1 MYLSELRLWNFR
13 KFGGDKNIDLAR
25 PHLIVPFKNK
35 LNILVGENDSGKTA
49 IIDAIKLV
57 IKTHAIEWIKL
68 EDSDFHNTTDN
79 LRIELRFDGFKDVEA
94 SWFTE
99 WLSWDNT
106 TQRPFLRVIY
116 KARKINDRIIQGDV
130 TAGATDDGR
139 QMSSIARDYLKCTY
153 LKALRDA
160 DSELSAHKNSRVSQI
175 LQGHNLFAKTPGQ
188 DHALETFVQAA
199 NQNIDSWFNDS
210 TREVD
215 ENGTPIEGT
224 SHKEQLKDKI
234 DTYLKDFIDS
244 NLESE
249 LKISDPKVKTILD
262 AISVRVKQNSN
273 LGLGTMNRLYMAT
286 ELLHLNNGKPGLHLG
301 LIEELEAHLHP
312 QAQMKVMSS
321 LQSRDVQFIM
331 STHSPNLTS
340 KVRLADK
347 DSVNFIMCHGTDVY
361 PLNPDTTRLKEPDFR
376 FLDTFLDATKSNLF
390 YAKGVILVEGWA
402 EELLIPT
409 LANKFGM
416 DLTTNEV
423 SIVNVG
429 STAYLRYANIFV
441 RTDGKTLDIP
451 VSVVTDLDVAPQL
464 LSHDEQDEE
473 EDEETIEYAEI
484 SSEVE
489 NEKKSK
495 IISGADFPADQ
506 KVNMYIAPHWTL
518 EWSLYLSTALKTLFM
533 ESVSKVH
540 SKTAA
545 FKRNEDQSWDEDGFK
560 NKLIEKLKYRTLD
573 KVAIAQTLVAKI
585 NKTDQITIED
595 DDSAYYLVAAIKHA
609 CRR

>member
-68 EDSDFHNTTDN
+68 EDSDFHNTTDD
-79 LRIELRFDGFKDVEA
+79 LRIELRFDGFNDVEA

-210 TREVD
+210 TQEVD

-451 VSVVTDLDVAPQL
+451 VSVVTDLDVAPKL
-464 LSHDEQDEE
+464 LSHDEQEE
-473 EDEETIEYAEI
+473 EDGTVVDYSAISEED
-484 SSEVE
+484 
-489 NEKKSK
+489 EKEQERK
-495 IISGADFPADQ
+495 IKESADFPADQ

>member
-13 KFGGDKNIDLAR
+13 KFGGDNNIDLTR
-25 PHLIVPFKNK
+25 PHLIVSFKNK

-68 EDSDFHNTTDN
+68 EDSDFHNTTDS
-79 LRIELRFDGFKDVEA
+79 LRIELRFDGFNDVEA

-99 WLSWDNT
+99 WLSWDDAA
-106 TQRPFLRVIY
+106 RKPFLRVIY
-116 KARKINDRIIQGDV
+116 KAKKINDRIIQGDV
-130 TAGATDDGR
+130 TAGSTDDGR
-139 QMSSIARDYLKCTY
+139 QMTSIARDYLKCTY

-210 TREVD
+210 TQEID
-215 ENGTPIEGT
+215 ENGTPIVGT

-234 DTYLKDFIDS
+234 DTYLKDFINS

-262 AISVRVKQNSN
+262 AISVKVKQNSN

-361 PLNPDTTRLKEPDFR
+361 PLNPDTTRLKESDFR
-376 FLDTFLDATKSNLF
+376 FLDTFLDVTKSNLF

-409 LANKFGM
+409 LANKLGM

-464 LSHDEQDEE
+464 LSHDEQEE
-473 EDEETIEYAEI
+473 EDGAVVEYSAISEED
-484 SSEVE
+484 E
-489 NEKKSK
+489 NEKKRK
-495 IISGADFPADQ
+495 IKESADFPTDQ
-506 KVNMYIAPHWTL
+506 KVNLYISPHWTL

-545 FKRNEDQSWDEDGFK
+545 FKRNADQSWDEEGFK

-573 KVAIAQTLVAKI
+573 KVAIAQILVAKI
-585 NKTDQITIED
+585 KEINQIMIGN
-595 DDSAYYLVAAIKHA
+595 DDSAYYLIDAIKHA
-609 CRR
+609 CKK

>member
-1 MYLSELRLWNFR
+1 MYLSELKLWNFR
-13 KFGGDKNIDLAR
+13 KFGGNNIIDLTK
-25 PHLIVPFKNK
+25 PHLVVPFKNK

-68 EDSDFHNTTDN
+68 EDSDFHNATDN
-79 LRIELRFDGFKDVEA
+79 LRIELRFDGFNDVEA

-99 WLSWDNT
+99 WLSWDDAA
-106 TQRPFLRVIY
+106 RKPFLRVIY

-130 TAGATDDGR
+130 TAGSTDDGR
-139 QMSSIARDYLKCTY
+139 QMTSIARDYLKCTY

-175 LQGHNLFAKTPGQ
+175 LQGHELFAKIPGQ
-188 DHALETFVQAA
+188 NHDLETFMQEA
-199 NQNIDSWFNDS
+199 NQKIDSWFNDS
-210 TREVD
+210 TQDVD
-215 ENGTPIEGT
+215 DGGASIEGT

-234 DTYLKDFIDS
+234 DTFLKEFIDS
-244 NLESE
+244 NIESE
-249 LKISDPKVKTILD
+249 LKITDPKVKTILD

-321 LQSRDVQFIM
+321 FQSRDVQFIM

-340 KVRLADK
+340 KVKLADK

-361 PLNPDTTRLKEPDFR
+361 PLNPDATRLNESDFK
-376 FLDTFLDATKSNLF
+376 FLDTFLDVTKSNLF

-409 LANKFGM
+409 LANKLGM
-416 DLTTNEV
+416 DLTNNEV

-464 LSHDEQDEE
+464 LSHEELEEE
-473 EDEETIEYAEI
+473 EDGETVEYAEI
-484 SSEVE
+484 SQEE
-489 NEKKSK
+489 EKEKESK
-495 IISGADFPADQ
+495 IMSSANFPECQ
-506 KVNMYIAPHWTL
+506 KVKMFLAPHWTL
-518 EWSLYLSTALKTLFM
+518 EWSLFRSTALRTLFM
-533 ESVSKVH
+533 EAVSSVH
-540 SKTAA
+540 SKTDA
-545 FKRNEDQSWDEDGFK
+545 FKRNDDLSWKEEEFK
-560 NKLIEKLKYRTLD
+560 QKLIEKLKSRTLD
-573 KVAIAQTLVAKI
+573 KVAIAQTLVVKI
-585 NKTDQITIED
+585 NEATQIKIGD
-595 DDSAYYLVAAIKHA
+595 DDSAHYIVDAIKHA
-609 CRR
+609 CRK

>member
-13 KFGGDKNIDLAR
+13 KFGGDNNIDIAR

-451 VSVVTDLDVAPQL
+451 VSVVTDLDVAPKL
-464 LSHDEQDEE
+464 LSHDEQEE
-473 EDEETIEYAEI
+473 EDGTVVDYSAISEED
-484 SSEVE
+484 
-489 NEKKSK
+489 EKEQERK
-495 IISGADFPADQ
+495 IKESADFPADQ

>member
-13 KFGGDKNIDLAR
+13 KFGGDNNIDLAR
-25 PHLIVPFKNK
+25 PHLVVPFKNK

-57 IKTHAIEWIKL
+57 IKTHAIDWIKL
-68 EDSDFHNTTDN
+68 EDSDFYNTTDN
-79 LRIELRFDGFKDVEA
+79 LRIELKFDGFNDIEA

-99 WLSWDNT
+99 WLSWDDAAHK
-106 TQRPFLRVIY
+106 PFLKVIY
-116 KARKINDRIIQGDV
+116 KAKKINDKIIQGDV
-130 TAGATDDGR
+130 TAGSTDDGR
-139 QMSSIARDYLKCTY
+139 LMTSIAKDYLKCTY

-175 LQGHNLFAKTPGQ
+175 LQGHNLFATTPGQ
-188 DHALETFVQAA
+188 NHALETFVQDA

-210 TREVD
+210 TQEVD
-215 ENGTPIEGT
+215 EHGNPIVGT

-249 LKISDPKVKTILD
+249 LKISDPKIKTILD

-321 LQSRDVQFIM
+321 LQTRNVQFIM

-340 KVRLADK
+340 KVRMADK
-347 DSVNFIMCHGTDVY
+347 DSVNFIMCHSTDVY
-361 PLNPDTTRLKEPDFR
+361 PLNPDTTRLKESDFK
-376 FLDTFLDATKSNLF
+376 FLDTFLDVTKSNLF

-409 LANKFGM
+409 LASKLGM
-416 DLTTNEV
+416 DLTANEV

-441 RTDGKTLDIP
+441 RTDGKKLDIP
-451 VSVVTDLDVAPQL
+451 VSVITDLDVSPHL
-464 LSHDEQDEE
+464 LSHEEQEDEDGVVVEYSAISE
-473 EDEETIEYAEI
+473 ED
-484 SSEVE
+484 E
-489 NEKKSK
+489 NEKKRK
-495 IISGADFPADQ
+495 IKRCANFPADQ
-506 KVNMYIAPHWTL
+506 KVNLYIAPHWTL

-533 ESVSKVH
+533 ESVSMVH

-545 FKRNEDQSWDEDGFK
+545 FKRNENLSWNEEDFK
-560 NKLIEKLKYRTLD
+560 NKLIEKLKSRTLD

-585 NKTDQITIED
+585 KKVTQITIGN

-609 CRR
+609 CKK

>member
-13 KFGGDKNIDLAR
+13 KFGGDNNIDLAR
-25 PHLIVPFKNK
+25 PHLVVPFKNK

-57 IKTHAIEWIKL
+57 IKTHAIDWIKL
-68 EDSDFHNTTDN
+68 EDSDFYNTTDN
-79 LRIELRFDGFKDVEA
+79 LRIELKFDGFNDIEA

-99 WLSWDNT
+99 WLSWDDAAHK
-106 TQRPFLRVIY
+106 PFLKVIY
-116 KARKINDRIIQGDV
+116 KAKKINDKIIPGDV
-130 TAGATDDGR
+130 TAGSTDDGR
-139 QMSSIARDYLKCTY
+139 LMTSIARDYLKCTY

-175 LQGHNLFAKTPGQ
+175 LQGHNLFATTPGQ
-188 DHALETFVQAA
+188 NHALETFVQDA

-210 TREVD
+210 TQEVD
-215 ENGTPIEGT
+215 EHGNPIVGT

-244 NLESE
+244 SLESE

-321 LQSRDVQFIM
+321 LQSRNVQFIM

-347 DSVNFIMCHGTDVY
+347 DSVNFIMCHSTDVY
-361 PLNPDTTRLKEPDFR
+361 PLNPDTTRLKESDFK
-376 FLDTFLDATKSNLF
+376 FLDTFLDVTKSNLF

-409 LANKFGM
+409 LANKLGM
-416 DLTTNEV
+416 DLTANEV

-441 RTDGKTLDIP
+441 RTDGKNLDIP
-451 VSVVTDLDVAPQL
+451 VSVITDLDVAPHL
-464 LSHDEQDEE
+464 LSHEEQEDEDGAVVEYSAISEE
-473 EDEETIEYAEI
+473 E
-484 SSEVE
+484 E
-489 NEKKSK
+489 NEKKRK
-495 IISGADFPADQ
+495 IKECANFPADQ
-506 KVNMYIAPHWTL
+506 KVNLYIAPHWTL

-533 ESVSKVH
+533 ESVSMVH

-545 FKRNEDQSWDEDGFK
+545 FKRNEDLSWNEEEFK
-560 NKLIEKLKYRTLD
+560 NKLIENLKSRTLD

-585 NKTDQITIED
+585 KKVNQITIGNN
-595 DDSAYYLVAAIKHA
+595 DSAYYLVAAIKHA
-609 CRR
+609 CNK

>member
-13 KFGGDKNIDLAR
+13 KFGGDNNIDLAR
-25 PHLIVPFKNK
+25 PHLIVPFRNK

-234 DTYLKDFIDS
+234 DTYLRDFIDS

-361 PLNPDTTRLKEPDFR
+361 PLNPDTTRLKEPDFS

-464 LSHDEQDEE
+464 LSNDEQDEE

-545 FKRNEDQSWDEDGFK
+545 FKRNKDQSWDEDGFK

>member
-13 KFGGDKNIDLAR
+13 KFGGDNNIDLAR

-518 EWSLYLSTALKTLFM
+518 EWSLFLSTALNTLFM
-533 ESVSKVH
+533 ESVSSVH

-545 FKRNEDQSWDEDGFK
+545 FKRKDDLSWKKEEFK
-560 NKLIEKLKYRTLD
+560 QKLIEKLKSRTLD

-585 NKTDQITIED
+585 NEADQITIED

>member
-13 KFGGDKNIDLAR
+13 KFGGDNNINLAR
-25 PHLIVPFKNK
+25 PHLVIPFKNK

-57 IKTHAIEWIKL
+57 IKTHAIDWIKL

-79 LRIELRFDGFKDVEA
+79 LRIELKFDGFNDIEA

-99 WLSWDNT
+99 WLSWDDAAHK
-106 TQRPFLRVIY
+106 PFLRVIY

-130 TAGATDDGR
+130 TAGSTDDGR
-139 QMSSIARDYLKCTY
+139 QMTSIARDYLKCTY

-175 LQGHNLFAKTPGQ
+175 LQGHNLFATTPGQ
-188 DHALETFVQAA
+188 NHALETFVQDA

-210 TREVD
+210 TQEVD
-215 ENGTPIEGT
+215 EHGNPIVGT

-244 NLESE
+244 SLESE

-321 LQSRDVQFIM
+321 LQSRNVQFIM

-347 DSVNFIMCHGTDVY
+347 DSVNFIMCHSTDVY
-361 PLNPDTTRLKEPDFR
+361 PLNPDTTRLKESDFK
-376 FLDTFLDATKSNLF
+376 FLDTFLDVTKSNLF

-409 LANKFGM
+409 LANKLGM

-441 RTDGKTLDIP
+441 RTDGKNLDIP
-451 VSVVTDLDVAPQL
+451 VSVITDLDVAPHL
-464 LSHDEQDEE
+464 LSHEEQEDEDGAVVEYSAISEE
-473 EDEETIEYAEI
+473 E
-484 SSEVE
+484 E
-489 NEKKSK
+489 NEKKRK
-495 IISGADFPADQ
+495 IKECANFPADQ
-506 KVNMYIAPHWTL
+506 KVNLYIAPHWTL

-533 ESVSKVH
+533 ESVSMVH

-545 FKRNEDQSWDEDGFK
+545 FKRNEDLSWNEEEFK
-560 NKLIEKLKYRTLD
+560 NKLIEKLKSRTLD

-585 NKTDQITIED
+585 KKVNQITIGNN
-595 DDSAYYLVAAIKHA
+595 DSAYYLVAAIKHA
-609 CRR
+609 CNK

>member
-1 MYLSELRLWNFR
+1 M
-13 KFGGDKNIDLAR
+13 
-25 PHLIVPFKNK
+25 
-35 LNILVGENDSGKTA
+35 
-49 IIDAIKLV
+49 
-57 IKTHAIEWIKL
+57 
-68 EDSDFHNTTDN
+68 
-79 LRIELRFDGFKDVEA
+79 
-94 SWFTE
+94 
-99 WLSWDNT
+99 
-106 TQRPFLRVIY
+106 
-116 KARKINDRIIQGDV
+116 
-130 TAGATDDGR
+130 
-139 QMSSIARDYLKCTY
+139 
-153 LKALRDA
+153 
-160 DSELSAHKNSRVSQI
+160 
-175 LQGHNLFAKTPGQ
+175 
-188 DHALETFVQAA
+188 QAA

-210 TREVD
+210 TQEVD
-215 ENGTPIEGT
+215 ENGTPIVGT

-301 LIEELEAHLHP
+301 LIEEIEAHLHP

-321 LQSRDVQFIM
+321 LQSRNVQFIM

-376 FLDTFLDATKSNLF
+376 FLDTFLDVTKSNLF

-409 LANKFGM
+409 LANKLDM

-423 SIVNVG
+423 SVVNVG

-464 LSHDEQDEE
+464 LSHDEQEE
-473 EDEETIEYAEI
+473 EDGAVVEYSAISEED
-484 SSEVE
+484 E
-489 NEKKSK
+489 NEKKCK
-495 IISGADFPADQ
+495 IKEIADFPTDQ
-506 KVNMYIAPHWTL
+506 KVNLYISPHWTL

-533 ESVSKVH
+533 ESVSTVH
-540 SKTAA
+540 SKTVA
-545 FKRNEDQSWDEDGFK
+545 FKRNEDQSWDEEDFK

-585 NKTDQITIED
+585 KEVNQITIGN
-595 DDSAYYLVAAIKHA
+595 DDSAYYLIDAIKHA
-609 CRR
+609 CNK

>member
-1 MYLSELRLWNFR
+1 M
-13 KFGGDKNIDLAR
+13 
-25 PHLIVPFKNK
+25 
-35 LNILVGENDSGKTA
+35 
-49 IIDAIKLV
+49 
-57 IKTHAIEWIKL
+57 
-68 EDSDFHNTTDN
+68 
-79 LRIELRFDGFKDVEA
+79 
-94 SWFTE
+94 
-99 WLSWDNT
+99 
-106 TQRPFLRVIY
+106 
-116 KARKINDRIIQGDV
+116 
-130 TAGATDDGR
+130 
-139 QMSSIARDYLKCTY
+139 
-153 LKALRDA
+153 
-160 DSELSAHKNSRVSQI
+160 
-175 LQGHNLFAKTPGQ
+175 
-188 DHALETFVQAA
+188 QAA

-451 VSVVTDLDVAPQL
+451 VSVVTDLDVAPKL
-464 LSHDEQDEE
+464 LSHDEQEE
-473 EDEETIEYAEI
+473 EDGTVVDYSAISEED
-484 SSEVE
+484 
-489 NEKKSK
+489 EKEQERK
-495 IISGADFPADQ
+495 IKESADFPADQ

>member
-13 KFGGDKNIDLAR
+13 KFGGDNNIDLAR

-312 QAQMKVMSS
+312 QAQMKVISS
-321 LQSRDVQFIM
+321 LQSRDVQFVM

-451 VSVVTDLDVAPQL
+451 VSVVTDLDVAPKL
-464 LSHDEQDEE
+464 LSHDEQEE
-473 EDEETIEYAEI
+473 EDGTVVDYSAISEED
-484 SSEVE
+484 
-489 NEKKSK
+489 EKEQERK
-495 IISGADFPADQ
+495 IKESADFPADQ

>member
-1 MYLSELRLWNFR
+1 MYLSEIRLWNFR
-13 KFGGDKNIDLAR
+13 KFGGDNNIDLAR

-68 EDSDFHNTTDN
+68 EDSDFHNTTDS

-286 ELLHLNNGKPGLHLG
+286 ELLHLNNGMPGLHLG

-361 PLNPDTTRLKEPDFR
+361 PLNPDTTRLKEPDFS

-441 RTDGKTLDIP
+441 RTDGKTMDIP

-464 LSHDEQDEE
+464 LSNDEQDEE

>member
-13 KFGGDKNIDLAR
+13 KFGGDNNIDLAR
-25 PHLIVPFKNK
+25 PHLVVPFKNK

-57 IKTHAIEWIKL
+57 VKTHAIDWIKL

-79 LRIELRFDGFKDVEA
+79 LRIELKFDGFNDIEA

-99 WLSWDNT
+99 WLSWDNAAHK
-106 TQRPFLRVIY
+106 PFLRVIY

-130 TAGATDDGR
+130 TAGSTDDGR
-139 QMSSIARDYLKCTY
+139 QMTSIARDYLKCTY

-175 LQGHNLFAKTPGQ
+175 LQGHNLFATTPGQ
-188 DHALETFVQAA
+188 NHALETFVQDA
-199 NQNIDSWFNDS
+199 NLKIDSWFNDS
-210 TREVD
+210 TQVVD
-215 ENGTPIEGT
+215 EHGNPIVGT

-321 LQSRDVQFIM
+321 LQSRNVQFIM

-347 DSVNFIMCHGTDVY
+347 DSVNFIMCHSTDVY
-361 PLNPDTTRLKEPDFR
+361 PLNPDTTRLKESDFK
-376 FLDTFLDATKSNLF
+376 FLDTFLDVTKSNLF

-409 LANKFGM
+409 LANKLGM
-416 DLTTNEV
+416 DLTANEV

-441 RTDGKTLDIP
+441 RTDGKNLDIP
-451 VSVVTDLDVAPQL
+451 VSVITDLDVAPHL
-464 LSHDEQDEE
+464 LSHEEQEDEDGAVVEYSAIREE
-473 EDEETIEYAEI
+473 E
-484 SSEVE
+484 E
-489 NEKKSK
+489 NEKKRK
-495 IISGADFPADQ
+495 IKECANFPADQ
-506 KVNMYIAPHWTL
+506 KVNLYIAPHWTL

-533 ESVSKVH
+533 ESVSMVH

-545 FKRNEDQSWDEDGFK
+545 FKRNEDLSWNEEDFK
-560 NKLIEKLKYRTLD
+560 NKLIEKLKSRTLD

-585 NKTDQITIED
+585 KKVNQITIGN
-595 DDSAYYLVAAIKHA
+595 DDSAYYLVAAIKHT
-609 CRR
+609 CKK

>member
-13 KFGGDKNIDLAR
+13 KFGDDSNIDLTS

-79 LRIELRFDGFKDVEA
+79 LRIELRFDGFNDLEA

-106 TQRPFLRVIY
+106 TKRPFLRVIY

-139 QMSSIARDYLKCTY
+139 QMTSIARDYLKCTY

-160 DSELSAHKNSRVSQI
+160 DSELSARKNSRVSQI
-175 LQGHNLFAKTPGQ
+175 LQGHDLFAKIPGQ
-188 DHALETFVQAA
+188 DHDLEQFVQEA
-199 NQNIDSWFNDS
+199 NEKIDSWFNDS
-210 TREVD
+210 TQDVD
-215 ENGTPIEGT
+215 EHGDPIEGT
-224 SHKEQLKDKI
+224 SHREQLKDKI
-234 DTYLKDFIDS
+234 DSYLKEFIDF

-273 LGLGTMNRLYMAT
+273 KLGLGTMNRLYMAT

-347 DSVNFIMCHGTDVY
+347 DNVNFIMCHGTDVY
-361 PLNPDTTRLKEPDFR
+361 PLNPDTTRLKEPDFS
-376 FLDTFLDATKSNLF
+376 FLDTFLDVTKSNLF

-409 LANKFGM
+409 LAKKLDM

-423 SIVNVG
+423 SVVNVG

-441 RTDGKTLDIP
+441 RTDGKILDVP

-464 LSHDEQDEE
+464 LSHDEQEE
-473 EDEETIEYAEI
+473 EDGTVVDYSAI
-484 SSEVE
+484 S
-489 NEKKSK
+489 EKDEKEKECK
-495 IISGADFPADQ
+495 IKESADFPADQ

-533 ESVSKVH
+533 ESVSNVH

-545 FKRNEDQSWDEDGFK
+545 FKRNEDLSWDEDGFK

>member
-13 KFGGDKNIDLAR
+13 KFGGDNTIDLTM
-25 PHLIVPFKNK
+25 PHLVVPFKNK

-57 IKTHAIEWIKL
+57 IKTHAIDWIKL

-79 LRIELRFDGFKDVEA
+79 LRIELKFDGFNDIEA

-99 WLSWDNT
+99 WLSWDDAAHK
-106 TQRPFLRVIY
+106 PFLRVIY

-130 TAGATDDGR
+130 TAGSTDDGR
-139 QMSSIARDYLKCTY
+139 QMTSIARDYLKCTY

-175 LQGHNLFAKTPGQ
+175 LQGHNLFATTPGQ
-188 DHALETFVQAA
+188 NHALETFVQDA
-199 NQNIDSWFNDS
+199 NLKIDSWFNDS
-210 TREVD
+210 TQVVD
-215 ENGTPIEGT
+215 EHGNPIVGT

-244 NLESE
+244 SLESE

-321 LQSRDVQFIM
+321 LQSRNVQFIM

-347 DSVNFIMCHGTDVY
+347 DSVNFIMCHSTDVY
-361 PLNPDTTRLKEPDFR
+361 PLNPDTTRLKESDFK
-376 FLDTFLDATKSNLF
+376 FLDTFLDVTKSNLF

-409 LANKFGM
+409 LANKLGM
-416 DLTTNEV
+416 DLTANEV

-441 RTDGKTLDIP
+441 RTDGKNLDIP
-451 VSVVTDLDVAPQL
+451 VSVITDLDVAPHL
-464 LSHDEQDEE
+464 LSHEEQEDEDGAVVEYSAISEE
-473 EDEETIEYAEI
+473 E
-484 SSEVE
+484 E
-489 NEKKSK
+489 NEKKRK
-495 IISGADFPADQ
+495 IKECANFPADQ
-506 KVNMYIAPHWTL
+506 KVNLYIAPHWTL
-518 EWSLYLSTALKTLFM
+518 EWSVYLSTALKTLFM
-533 ESVSKVH
+533 ESVSMVH

-545 FKRNEDQSWDEDGFK
+545 FKRNEDLSWNEEDFK
-560 NKLIEKLKYRTLD
+560 NKLLEKLKSRTLD

-585 NKTDQITIED
+585 KEVNQITIGN

-609 CRR
+609 CKK

>member
-13 KFGGDKNIDLAR
+13 KFGGDNNIDLAR
-25 PHLIVPFKNK
+25 PHLVIPFKNK

-57 IKTHAIEWIKL
+57 IKTHAIDWIKL

-79 LRIELRFDGFKDVEA
+79 LRIELKFDGFNDIEA

-99 WLSWDNT
+99 WLSWDDAAHK
-106 TQRPFLRVIY
+106 PFLRVIY

-130 TAGATDDGR
+130 TAGSTDDGR
-139 QMSSIARDYLKCTY
+139 QMTSIARDYLKCTY

-175 LQGHNLFAKTPGQ
+175 LQGHNLFATTPGKN
-188 DHALETFVQAA
+188 HALETFVQDA

-210 TREVD
+210 TQEVD
-215 ENGTPIEGT
+215 EHGNPIVGT

-244 NLESE
+244 SLESE

-321 LQSRDVQFIM
+321 LQSRNVQFIM

-347 DSVNFIMCHGTDVY
+347 DSVNFIMCHSTDVY
-361 PLNPDTTRLKEPDFR
+361 PLNPDTTRLKESDFK
-376 FLDTFLDATKSNLF
+376 FLDTFLDVTKSNLF

-402 EELLIPT
+402 EELFIPT
-409 LANKFGM
+409 LANKLGM
-416 DLTTNEV
+416 DLTANEV

-441 RTDGKTLDIP
+441 RTDGKNLDIP
-451 VSVVTDLDVAPQL
+451 VSVITDLDVAPHL
-464 LSHDEQDEE
+464 LSHEEQEDEDGAVVEYSAITEE
-473 EDEETIEYAEI
+473 E
-484 SSEVE
+484 E
-489 NEKKSK
+489 NEKKRK
-495 IISGADFPADQ
+495 IKECANFPADQ
-506 KVNMYIAPHWTL
+506 KVNLYIAPHWTL

-533 ESVSKVH
+533 ESVSMVH

-545 FKRNEDQSWDEDGFK
+545 FKRNEDLSWNEEEFK
-560 NKLIEKLKYRTLD
+560 NKLIEILKSRTLD

-585 NKTDQITIED
+585 KEVNQITIGN

-609 CRR
+609 CKK

>member
-1 MYLSELRLWNFR
+1 MFLSELKLWNFR
-13 KFGGDKNIDLAR
+13 KFGGDNNIDLTK
-25 PHLIVPFKNK
+25 PHLVVPFKHK

-57 IKTHAIEWIKL
+57 IKTHAIDWIKL

-79 LRIELRFDGFKDVEA
+79 LRIELRFDGFNDVEA

-99 WLSWDNT
+99 WLSWDDAA
-106 TQRPFLRVIY
+106 RKPFLRVIY

-130 TAGATDDGR
+130 TAGSTDDGR
-139 QMSSIARDYLKCTY
+139 QMTSIARDYLKCTY

-199 NQNIDSWFNDS
+199 NHNIDSWFNDS
-210 TREVD
+210 TQEVD
-215 ENGTPIEGT
+215 EHGTPIVGT

-244 NLESE
+244 NFESE
-249 LKISDPKVKTILD
+249 LKITDPKVKTILD

-321 LQSRDVQFIM
+321 LQSRNVQFIM

-347 DSVNFIMCHGTDVY
+347 DSVNFIMCHSTEVY
-361 PLNPDTTRLKEPDFR
+361 PLNPTTTRLKESDFK
-376 FLDTFLDATKSNLF
+376 FLDTFLDVTKSNLF

-409 LANKFGM
+409 LANKLGM

-441 RTDGKTLDIP
+441 RTDGKNLDIP
-451 VSVVTDLDVAPQL
+451 VSVITDLDIAPQL
-464 LSHDEQDEE
+464 LSHDEQEE
-473 EDEETIEYAEI
+473 EDGVVVEYSAI
-484 SSEVE
+484 SEVE
-489 NEKKSK
+489 EKEKKRK
-495 IISGADFPADQ
+495 ITESANFPADQ
-506 KVNMYIAPHWTL
+506 KVNLYIAPHWTL

-533 ESVSKVH
+533 ESVSNVH
-540 SKTAA
+540 SKTTA
-545 FKRNEDQSWDEDGFK
+545 FKRNEDHSWNEEEFK
-560 NKLIEKLKYRTLD
+560 TKLIEKLKTRTLD
-573 KVAIAQTLVAKI
+573 KVALAQNLVAKI
-585 NKTDQITIED
+585 KEADQISIGEE
-595 DDSAYYLVAAIKHA
+595 DSAYYLVAAIKHA
-609 CRR
+609 CNR

>member
-1 MYLSELRLWNFR
+1 M
-13 KFGGDKNIDLAR
+13 
-25 PHLIVPFKNK
+25 
-35 LNILVGENDSGKTA
+35 VGENDSGKTA

-57 IKTHAIEWIKL
+57 IKTHAIDWIKL

-79 LRIELRFDGFKDVEA
+79 LRIELKFDGFNDIEA

-99 WLSWDNT
+99 WLSWDDAAHK
-106 TQRPFLRVIY
+106 PFLRVIY

-130 TAGATDDGR
+130 TAGSTDDGR
-139 QMSSIARDYLKCTY
+139 QMTSIARDYLKCTY

-175 LQGHNLFAKTPGQ
+175 LQGHNLFATTPGQ
-188 DHALETFVQAA
+188 NHALETFVQDA
-199 NQNIDSWFNDS
+199 NLKIDSWFNDS
-210 TREVD
+210 TQVVD
-215 ENGTPIEGT
+215 EQGNPIVGT

-321 LQSRDVQFIM
+321 LQSRTVQFIM

-347 DSVNFIMCHGTDVY
+347 DSVNFIMCHSTDVY
-361 PLNPDTTRLKEPDFR
+361 PLNPDTTRLKESDFK
-376 FLDTFLDATKSNLF
+376 FLDTFLDVTKSNLF

-409 LANKFGM
+409 LANKLGM
-416 DLTTNEV
+416 DLTANEV

-441 RTDGKTLDIP
+441 RTDGKNLDIP
-451 VSVVTDLDVAPQL
+451 VSVITDLDVVPHL
-464 LSHDEQDEE
+464 LSHEEQ
-473 EDEETIEYAEI
+473 EDEEGAVVEYSAI
-484 SSEVE
+484 SEEEE
-489 NEKKSK
+489 NEKKRK
-495 IISGADFPADQ
+495 IKDCASFPADQ
-506 KVNMYIAPHWTL
+506 KVNLYIAPHWTL

-533 ESVSKVH
+533 ESVSMVH

-545 FKRNEDQSWDEDGFK
+545 FKRDEDLSWNEEEFK
-560 NKLIEKLKYRTLD
+560 NKLIEKLKSRTLD

-585 NKTDQITIED
+585 KEVNQITIGN

-609 CRR
+609 CKK

>member
-13 KFGGDKNIDLAR
+13 KFGGDSNIDLTS

-79 LRIELRFDGFKDVEA
+79 LRIELRFDGFNDVEA

-106 TQRPFLRVIY
+106 TKRPFLRVIY

-139 QMSSIARDYLKCTY
+139 QMTSIARDYLKCTY

-160 DSELSAHKNSRVSQI
+160 DSELSARKNSRVSQI
-175 LQGHNLFAKTPGQ
+175 LQGHDLFAKIPGQ
-188 DHALETFVQAA
+188 DHDLEQFVQEA
-199 NQNIDSWFNDS
+199 NEKIDSWFNDS
-210 TREVD
+210 TQDVD
-215 ENGTPIEGT
+215 EHGDSIEGT
-224 SHKEQLKDKI
+224 SHREQLKDKI
-234 DTYLKDFIDS
+234 DSYLKEFIDF

-273 LGLGTMNRLYMAT
+273 KLGLGTMNRLYMAT

-347 DSVNFIMCHGTDVY
+347 DNVNFIMCHGTDVY
-361 PLNPDTTRLKEPDFR
+361 PLNPDTTRLKEPDFS
-376 FLDTFLDATKSNLF
+376 FLDTFLDVTKSNLF

-409 LANKFGM
+409 LAKKLDM

-423 SIVNVG
+423 SVVNVG

-441 RTDGKTLDIP
+441 RTDGKILDVP

-464 LSHDEQDEE
+464 FSHEEQEE
-473 EDEETIEYAEI
+473 EDGTVVDYSAI
-484 SSEVE
+484 S
-489 NEKKSK
+489 EKDEKEKECK
-495 IISGADFPADQ
+495 IKESADFPADQ

-533 ESVSKVH
+533 ESVSNVH

-545 FKRNEDQSWDEDGFK
+545 FKRNEDLSWDEDGFK

>member
-13 KFGGDKNIDLAR
+13 KFGGDNNIDLAR
-25 PHLIVPFKNK
+25 PHLVVPFKNK

-57 IKTHAIEWIKL
+57 IKTHAIDWIKL

-79 LRIELRFDGFKDVEA
+79 LRIELKFDGFNDIEA

-99 WLSWDNT
+99 WLSWDDAAHK
-106 TQRPFLRVIY
+106 PFLRVIY

-130 TAGATDDGR
+130 TAGSTDDGR
-139 QMSSIARDYLKCTY
+139 QMTSIARDYLKCTY

-175 LQGHNLFAKTPGQ
+175 LQGHNLFATTPGQ
-188 DHALETFVQAA
+188 NHALETFVQDA
-199 NQNIDSWFNDS
+199 NLKIDSWFNDS
-210 TREVD
+210 TQVVD
-215 ENGTPIEGT
+215 EHGNPIVGT

-249 LKISDPKVKTILD
+249 LKISEPKVKTILD
-262 AISVRVKQNSN
+262 AISVRLKQNSN

-321 LQSRDVQFIM
+321 LQSRNVQFIM

-347 DSVNFIMCHGTDVY
+347 DSVNFIMCHSTDVY
-361 PLNPDTTRLKEPDFR
+361 PLNPDTTRLKESDFK
-376 FLDTFLDATKSNLF
+376 FLDTFLDVTKSNLF

-409 LANKFGM
+409 LANKLGM
-416 DLTTNEV
+416 DLTANEV

-441 RTDGKTLDIP
+441 RTDGKNLDIP
-451 VSVVTDLDVAPQL
+451 VSVITDLDVAPHL
-464 LSHDEQDEE
+464 LSHEEQ
-473 EDEETIEYAEI
+473 EDEDGALVEYSAI
-484 SSEVE
+484 SEVEE
-489 NEKKSK
+489 NEKKRK
-495 IISGADFPADQ
+495 IKGCANFPADQ
-506 KVNMYIAPHWTL
+506 KVNLYIAPHWTL

-533 ESVSKVH
+533 ESVSMVH

-545 FKRNEDQSWDEDGFK
+545 FKRNEDLSWNEEDFK
-560 NKLIEKLKYRTLD
+560 NKLIEKLKSRTLD

-585 NKTDQITIED
+585 KEVNQITIGNN
-595 DDSAYYLVAAIKHA
+595 DSAYYLVAAIKHT
-609 CRR
+609 CKK

>member
-13 KFGGDKNIDLAR
+13 KFGGDNNIDLAR
-25 PHLIVPFKNK
+25 PHLVIPFKNK

-57 IKTHAIEWIKL
+57 IKTHAIDWIKL
-68 EDSDFHNTTDN
+68 EDSDFHNATDN
-79 LRIELRFDGFKDVEA
+79 LRIELKFDGFNDIEA

-99 WLSWDNT
+99 WLSWDDAAHK
-106 TQRPFLRVIY
+106 PFLRVIY

-130 TAGATDDGR
+130 TAGSTDDGR
-139 QMSSIARDYLKCTY
+139 QMTSIARDYLKCTY

-175 LQGHNLFAKTPGQ
+175 LQGHNLFATTPGQ
-188 DHALETFVQAA
+188 NHALETFVQDA

-210 TREVD
+210 TQEVD
-215 ENGTPIEGT
+215 EHGNPIVGT

-262 AISVRVKQNSN
+262 AISVRVIQNSN

-321 LQSRDVQFIM
+321 LQSRNVQFIM

-347 DSVNFIMCHGTDVY
+347 DSVNFIMCHSTDVY
-361 PLNPDTTRLKEPDFR
+361 PLNPDTTRLKESDFK
-376 FLDTFLDATKSNLF
+376 FLDTFLDVTKSNLF

-409 LANKFGM
+409 LANKLGM
-416 DLTTNEV
+416 DLTANEV

-441 RTDGKTLDIP
+441 RTDGKNLDIP
-451 VSVVTDLDVAPQL
+451 VSVITDLDVVPHL
-464 LSHDEQDEE
+464 LSHEEQEDEEDAVVEYSAISEEE
-473 EDEETIEYAEI
+473 EDE
-484 SSEVE
+484 
-489 NEKKSK
+489 KRRK
-495 IISGADFPADQ
+495 IKECANFPADQ
-506 KVNMYIAPHWTL
+506 KVNLYIAPHWTL

-533 ESVSKVH
+533 ESVSMVH

-545 FKRNEDQSWDEDGFK
+545 FKRDEDLSWNEEEFK
-560 NKLIEKLKYRTLD
+560 NKLIEKLKSRTLD

-585 NKTDQITIED
+585 KEVNQITIGN

-609 CRR
+609 CKK

>member
-68 EDSDFHNTTDN
+68 EDSDFHNTTDD
-79 LRIELRFDGFKDVEA
+79 LRIELRFDGFNDVEA

-451 VSVVTDLDVAPQL
+451 VSVVTDLDVAPKL
-464 LSHDEQDEE
+464 LSHDEQEE
-473 EDEETIEYAEI
+473 EDGTVVDYSAISEED
-484 SSEVE
+484 
-489 NEKKSK
+489 EKEQERK
-495 IISGADFPADQ
+495 IKESADFPADQ

>member
-13 KFGGDKNIDLAR
+13 KFGGDNYIDLVR
-25 PHLIVPFKNK
+25 PHLVVPFKNK

-57 IKTHAIEWIKL
+57 IKTHAIDWIKL
-68 EDSDFHNTTDN
+68 EDADFHNTTDN
-79 LRIELRFDGFKDVEA
+79 LRIELKFDGFNDIEA

-99 WLSWDNT
+99 WLSWDDAAHK
-106 TQRPFLRVIY
+106 PFLRVIY

-130 TAGATDDGR
+130 TAGSTDEGR
-139 QMSSIARDYLKCTY
+139 QMTSIARDYLKCTY

-175 LQGHNLFAKTPGQ
+175 LQGHNLFATTPGQ
-188 DHALETFVQAA
+188 NHALETFVQDA

-210 TREVD
+210 TQEVD
-215 ENGTPIEGT
+215 EYGNPIVGT

-244 NLESE
+244 SLESE

-321 LQSRDVQFIM
+321 LQSRNVQFIM

-347 DSVNFIMCHGTDVY
+347 DSVNFIMCHSTDVY
-361 PLNPDTTRLKEPDFR
+361 PLNPDTTRLKESDFK
-376 FLDTFLDATKSNLF
+376 FLDTFLDVTKSNLF

-409 LANKFGM
+409 LANKLGM
-416 DLTTNEV
+416 DLTANEV

-441 RTDGKTLDIP
+441 RTDGKNLEIP
-451 VSVVTDLDVAPQL
+451 VSVITDLDVAPHL
-464 LSHDEQDEE
+464 LSHEEQEDEDGAVVEYSAISEE
-473 EDEETIEYAEI
+473 E
-484 SSEVE
+484 E
-489 NEKKSK
+489 NEKKRK
-495 IISGADFPADQ
+495 IKKCANFPADQ
-506 KVNMYIAPHWTL
+506 KVNLYIAPHWTL

-533 ESVSKVH
+533 ESVSMVH

-545 FKRNEDQSWDEDGFK
+545 FKRNEDLSWNEEDFK
-560 NKLIEKLKYRTLD
+560 NKLIEKLKSRTLD

-585 NKTDQITIED
+585 KKVNQITIGN

-609 CRR
+609 CKK

>member
-13 KFGGDKNIDLAR
+13 KFGGDNNIDLTR
-25 PHLIVPFKNK
+25 PHLIVSFKNK

-79 LRIELRFDGFKDVEA
+79 LRIELRFDGFSDVEA

-99 WLSWDNT
+99 WLSWDDAV
-106 TQRPFLRVIY
+106 RKPFLRVIY
-116 KARKINDRIIQGDV
+116 KAKKINDRIIQGDV
-130 TAGATDDGR
+130 TAGSTDDGR
-139 QMSSIARDYLKCTY
+139 QMTSIARDYLKCTY

-215 ENGTPIEGT
+215 ENGTPVVGS

-321 LQSRDVQFIM
+321 LQSRNVQFIM

-347 DSVNFIMCHGTDVY
+347 ERVNFIMCHGTDVY
-361 PLNPDTTRLKEPDFR
+361 PLNPDTTRLKESDFR
-376 FLDTFLDATKSNLF
+376 FLDTFLDVTKSNLF

-409 LANKFGM
+409 LANKLGM

-451 VSVVTDLDVAPQL
+451 VSVVTDLDVAPHL
-464 LSHDEQDEE
+464 LSHDEQEE
-473 EDEETIEYAEI
+473 EDGAVVEYSAISEED
-484 SSEVE
+484 E
-489 NEKKSK
+489 NEKKRK
-495 IISGADFPADQ
+495 IKESADFPTDQ
-506 KVNMYIAPHWTL
+506 KVNLYISPHWTL

-545 FKRNEDQSWDEDGFK
+545 FKRNADQSWDEDGFK

-585 NKTDQITIED
+585 KEVNQITIGN
-595 DDSAYYLVAAIKHA
+595 DDSAYYLIDAIKHA
-609 CRR
+609 CKK

>member
-13 KFGGDKNIDLAR
+13 KFGGDNNIDLAR
-25 PHLIVPFKNK
+25 PQLVVPFKNK

-49 IIDAIKLV
+49 IIDAIKLI
-57 IKTHAIEWIKL
+57 IKTHAIDWIKL

-79 LRIELRFDGFKDVEA
+79 LRIELKFDGFNDIEA

-99 WLSWDNT
+99 WLSWDDAAHK
-106 TQRPFLRVIY
+106 PFLKVVY
-116 KARKINDRIIQGDV
+116 KAKKINDKIIQGDV
-130 TAGATDDGR
+130 TAGSTDDGR
-139 QMSSIARDYLKCTY
+139 PMTSIARDYLKCTY

-175 LQGHNLFAKTPGQ
+175 LQGHNLFATTPGQ
-188 DHALETFVQAA
+188 NHALETFVQDA

-210 TREVD
+210 TQEFD
-215 ENGTPIEGT
+215 EHGNPIVGT

-321 LQSRDVQFIM
+321 LQTRNVQFIM

-340 KVRLADK
+340 KVRMADK
-347 DSVNFIMCHGTDVY
+347 DSVNFIMCHSTDVY
-361 PLNPDTTRLKEPDFR
+361 PLNPDTTRLKESDFQ
-376 FLDTFLDATKSNLF
+376 FLDTFLDVTKSNLF

-409 LANKFGM
+409 LADKLGM
-416 DLTTNEV
+416 DLTANEV

-441 RTDGKTLDIP
+441 RTDGKNLDIP
-451 VSVVTDLDVAPQL
+451 VSVITDLDVAPHL
-464 LSHDEQDEE
+464 LSHEEQEDEDGAVVEYSAISEE
-473 EDEETIEYAEI
+473 E
-484 SSEVE
+484 E
-489 NEKKSK
+489 NEKKRK
-495 IISGADFPADQ
+495 IKECANFPADQ
-506 KVNMYIAPHWTL
+506 KVNLYIAPHWTL

-533 ESVSKVH
+533 ESVSMVH

-545 FKRNEDQSWDEDGFK
+545 FKRNEDLSWNEEEFK
-560 NKLIEKLKYRTLD
+560 NKLIEKLKSRTLD

-585 NKTDQITIED
+585 KKVNQITIGNN
-595 DDSAYYLVAAIKHA
+595 DSAYYLVAAIKHA
-609 CRR
+609 CKK

>member
-1 MYLSELRLWNFR
+1 MYLSELKLWNFR
-13 KFGGDKNIDLAR
+13 KFGGNNNIDIAK
-25 PHLIVPFKNK
+25 PNLIVSFKNK

-57 IKTHAIEWIKL
+57 IKTHATDWIKL
-68 EDSDFHNTTDN
+68 EDSDFHNATDN
-79 LRIELRFDGFKDVEA
+79 LRIEIRFDGFNDIEA

-99 WLSWDNT
+99 WLSWDNAS
-106 TQRPFLRVIY
+106 RKPYLRIIY
-116 KARKINDRIIQGDV
+116 KARKINDRIIQSDV

-139 QMSSIARDYLKCTY
+139 QLTLAARDYLKCTY

-160 DSELSAHKNSRVSQI
+160 DNELSAHKNSRVSQI
-175 LQGHNLFAKTPGQ
+175 LQGHSLFIKNPGQ
-188 DHALETFVQAA
+188 DHALETFVQTA
-199 NQNIDSWFNDS
+199 NQQIDSWFNDS
-210 TREVD
+210 TQKIDKDGNTIV
-215 ENGTPIEGT
+215 GS

-244 NLESE
+244 DLESE

-286 ELLHLNNGKPGLHLG
+286 ELLHLNNGKSGLHLG

-321 LQSRDVQFIM
+321 LQSREVQFIM

-347 DSVNFIMCHGTDVY
+347 DNVNFIMCHGTDVY
-361 PLNPDTTRLKEPDFR
+361 PLNPDTTRLKESDFK
-376 FLDTFLDATKSNLF
+376 FLDTFLDVTKSNLF

-402 EELLIPT
+402 EELLLPT
-409 LANKFGM
+409 LAHKLGM
-416 DLTTNEV
+416 DITTHEV

-441 RTDGKTLDIP
+441 RTDGKKLDIP

-464 LSHDEQDEE
+464 LAHDAQEAA
-473 EDEETIEYAEI
+473 EDGAGVEYAEI
-484 SSEVE
+484 SAVEE
-489 NEKKSK
+489 NEKKLA
-495 IISGADFPADQ
+495 ISASANFPADQ
-506 KVNMYIAPHWTL
+506 NVSLYIATHWTL
-518 EWSLYLSTALKTLFM
+518 EWSLFLSDALKHLFM
-533 ESVSKVH
+533 EAVSKVH
-540 SKTAA
+540 SRTDA
-545 FKRNEDQSWDEDGFK
+545 FKRNENQTWKDADFEA
-560 NKLIEKLKYRTLD
+560 KLIEKLKTRSLD
-573 KVAIAQTLVAKI
+573 KVAIAQTLVELIKDS
-585 NKTDQITIED
+585 NQITIAE

-609 CRR
+609 CRK

>member
-1 MYLSELRLWNFR
+1 MYLSELKLWNFR
-13 KFGGDKNIDLAR
+13 KFGGDNNIDLAR
-25 PHLIVPFKNK
+25 PHLIVSFKNK

-79 LRIELRFDGFKDVEA
+79 LRIELRFDGFNDVEA

-99 WLSWDNT
+99 WLSWDDVAGK
-106 TQRPFLRVIY
+106 PFLRVIY
-116 KARKINDRIIQGDV
+116 KAKKINDRIIQGDV
-130 TAGATDDGR
+130 TAGSTDDGR
-139 QMSSIARDYLKCTY
+139 QMASITRDYLKCTY

-160 DSELSAHKNSRVSQI
+160 DSELSAHKNSRISQI

-188 DHALETFVQAA
+188 DHALESYVREA
-199 NQNIDSWFNDS
+199 NQNIDTWFNDP
-210 TREVD
+210 TQELD
-215 ENGTPIEGT
+215 ENENPIVGT

-234 DTYLKDFIDS
+234 DSYLKDFIDS
-244 NLESE
+244 NFESE

-286 ELLHLNNGKPGLHLG
+286 ELLHLDNEKPGLHLG

-361 PLNPDTTRLKEPDFR
+361 PLNPDTTRLKESDFS
-376 FLDTFLDATKSNLF
+376 FLDTFLDVTKSNLF

-409 LANKFGM
+409 LANKLDM

-423 SIVNVG
+423 SVVNVG

-464 LSHDEQDEE
+464 LSHDEQEE
-473 EDEETIEYAEI
+473 EDGALVEYSAISEED
-484 SSEVE
+484 E
-489 NEKKSK
+489 NEKKRK
-495 IISGADFPADQ
+495 IQESADFPTDQ
-506 KVNMYIAPHWTL
+506 KVNLYIASHWTL

-533 ESVSKVH
+533 ESISEVH

-545 FKRNEDQSWDEDGFK
+545 FKRNENQSWDEEGFK
-560 NKLIEKLKYRTLD
+560 NKLIEKLKSRTLD

-585 NKTDQITIED
+585 KEVNHITIGN
-595 DDSAYYLVAAIKHA
+595 DDSAYYLVDAIKHA
-609 CRR
+609 CKK

>member
-13 KFGGDKNIDLAR
+13 KFGGDNNIDLTR
-25 PHLIVPFKNK
+25 PHLTVSFKNK

-57 IKTHAIEWIKL
+57 IKTHAIEWIRL

-79 LRIELRFDGFKDVEA
+79 LRIELIFDGFNDVEA

-99 WLSWDNT
+99 WLSWDDAAHK
-106 TQRPFLRVIY
+106 PFLRVIY
-116 KARKINDRIIQGDV
+116 KAKKINDRIIQGDV
-130 TAGATDDGR
+130 TAGSTDDGR
-139 QMSSIARDYLKCTY
+139 QKTSIARDYLKCTY

-175 LQGHNLFAKTPGQ
+175 LQGHNLFVKTPGQ
-188 DHALETFVQAA
+188 DHALETFVKAA

-210 TREVD
+210 TQEVD
-215 ENGTPIEGT
+215 ENGTPIVGT

-234 DTYLKDFIDS
+234 DTYIKDFIDS

-321 LQSRDVQFIM
+321 LQSRNVQFIM

-376 FLDTFLDATKSNLF
+376 FLDNFLDVTKSNLF

-409 LANKFGM
+409 LANKLGM

-464 LSHDEQDEE
+464 LSHDEQEE
-473 EDEETIEYAEI
+473 EDGAVIEYSAI
-484 SSEVE
+484 SEEDE
-489 NEKKSK
+489 NEKKRK
-495 IISGADFPADQ
+495 IKESANFPNDQ
-506 KVNMYIAPHWTL
+506 KVNLYIAPHWTL

-533 ESVSKVH
+533 ESVSEVH
-540 SKTAA
+540 SKTTA
-545 FKRNEDQSWDEDGFK
+545 FKRTKDQPWDEEAFK
-560 NKLIEKLKYRTLD
+560 NKLIEKLKNRTLD
-573 KVAIAQTLVAKI
+573 KVSIAQTLVAKI
-585 NKTDQITIED
+585 IEVDQITISGN
-595 DDSAYYLVAAIKHA
+595 DSAYYLIDAIKHA
-609 CRR
+609 CKK